1 MPRSNAYRWHALS
14 ATETTVKAAKMQQS
28 KNVLKAGV
36 KTLASTKKL
45 VGMKNDP
52 MMNSSL
58 DGHSGYTKQI

>member
-1 MPRSNAYRWHALS
+1 M
-14 ATETTVKAAKMQQS
+14 EMS
-28 KNVLKAGV
+28 KNLLKASV

-45 VGMKNDP
+45 VGMGDP